1 MNSHGDRT
9 QIRPPSAHGAD
20 LPPQAAHFFSG
31 PWPMAVLLLL
41 ATLPYAGILR
51 NDFAYDYDDKALI
64 LDSPYV
70 HNFQHVREVLTTTLF
85 SHLGAQGGTPALEKL
100 KR

>member
-1 MNSHGDRT
+1 
-9 QIRPPSAHGAD
+9 
-20 LPPQAAHFFSG
+20 
-31 PWPMAVLLLL
+31 MAVLLLL